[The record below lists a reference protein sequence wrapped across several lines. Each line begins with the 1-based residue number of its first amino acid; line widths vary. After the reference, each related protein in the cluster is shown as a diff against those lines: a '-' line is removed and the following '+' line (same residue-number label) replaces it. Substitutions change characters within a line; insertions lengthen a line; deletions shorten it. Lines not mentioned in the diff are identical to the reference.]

1 MKKKLID
8 PLLGKSLRMTEPNSP
23 NSPTQKYV
31 IIGNDDQDC
40 PYSYRYVAFFLLGFV
55 FSKKKAT
62 CYFLLIFR
70 IIFLFA
76 SLIFD
81 TSMEFRYTC
90 VVFMEL
96 CPMPSLIIGMGMSM
110 SLAMLAHVCRAVYV
124 VSGIFNPVIS
134 PIFFKL
140 QLMFSNIR

>member
-1 MKKKLID
+1 MAKDFRVKMIINARKNV
-8 PLLGKSLRMTEPNSP
+8 PLQHIRILTYKIRMRDIHLLN
-23 NSPTQKYV
+23 
-31 IIGNDDQDC
+31 I
-40 PYSYRYVAFFLLGFV
+40 FLF
-55 FSKKKAT
+55 
-62 CYFLLIFR
+62 IFR

-140 QLMFSNIR
+140 

>member
-1 MKKKLID
+1 MYLCSTFRILTYKIRIRGLY
-8 PLLGKSLRMTEPNSP
+8 LLNIFTYFR
-23 NSPTQKYV
+23 
-31 IIGNDDQDC
+31 II
-40 PYSYRYVAFFLLGFV
+40 LLF
-55 FSKKKAT
+55 A
-62 CYFLLIFR
+62 LLIF
-70 IIFLFA
+70 
-76 SLIFD
+76 D
-81 TSMEFRYTC
+81 PSMEFRYTC

-140 QLMFSNIR
+140 

>member
-31 IIGNDDQDC
+31 IIGNEDQDC
-40 PYSYRYVAFFLLGFV
+40 HHSYRYVAFFLLDTNP
-55 FSKKKAT
+55 SKKKAT

-110 SLAMLAHVCRAVYV
+110 SLAMLAHV
-124 VSGIFNPVIS
+124 
-134 PIFFKL
+134 
-140 QLMFSNIR
+140 